1 MDARWLCRCQWPTGF
16 SSPVLHPFGI
26 GVTLPVLPD
35 SEPGTQWPQPHW
47 CSGWATRGEWATG
60 GTRPPRPRPSCSDIL
75 SLSLWLQ
82 HQGRV
87 GAACECVAGRR
98 PQRGTLGAWGCAR
111 PGCPPRGRRP
121 ARVGQRRCPA
131 PDRAARAGSHNKRG
145 LRRWR
150 RQTPLDLAPPPQA
163 PPRGRGAA
171 CVPRHRSAARRRR
184 AAWSKWSRR
193 SHPGRQA
200 SGPRLPA
207 PLGRAGRWPCGVA
220 V

>member
-35 SEPGTQWPQPHW
+35 SEPGAQWPQPHW

-87 GAACECVAGRR
+87 GAACERVTGRR
-98 PQRGTLGAWGCAR
+98 PPAWYPRGLGLCS
-111 PGCPPRGRRP
+111 PPVPPRGRRP

-150 RQTPLDLAPPPQA
+150 RQTPLDL
-163 PPRGRGAA
+163 GA
-171 CVPRHRSAARRRR
+171 S
-184 AAWSKWSRR
+184 
-193 SHPGRQA
+193 A
-200 SGPRLPA
+200 SGPA
-207 PLGRAGRWPCGVA
+207 AGQGRGLRSPPSFCCPEAPCGLV
-220 V
+220 

>member
-16 SSPVLHPFGI
+16 SSRFCIPSVLGSPCQCSLTASPARSGHSPTGAPGGPR
-26 GVTLPVLPD
+26 GVSGRQGAHGRPGPVLPAR
-35 SEPGTQWPQPHW
+35 TF
-47 CSGWATRGEWATG
+47 C
-60 GTRPPRPRPSCSDIL
+60 L
-75 SLSLWLQ
+75 SLSGCSTRAVW
-82 HQGRV
+82 GPRV
-87 GAACECVAGRR
+87 SVWRGDGPSVVPSGLGAVLAPGAPRGAGALLGWARGGVRPRTGPPVPGPITRGVCGDGAGRR
-98 PQRGTLGAWGCAR
+98 PWT
-111 PGCPPRGRRP
+111 
-121 ARVGQRRCPA
+121 
-131 PDRAARAGSHNKRG
+131 S
-145 LRRWR
+145 
-150 RQTPLDLAPPPQA
+150 APPPQA